1 MKRNVLVALAAA
13 LGSLCLA
20 SGPHAHRSKDHH
32 RVVFDKFPSEAS
44 LLRQDL
50 RPVVD
55 QIIREHGELEWETV
69 VLTSEFHT
77 HLGIYSVIGAKMGL
91 KAREHFGVGLDR
103 LVVKSFAGR
112 KPPVSCLTD
121 GIQVST
127 GATLGHGT
135 ISVAENAVPA
145 PRAHFFLG
153 DTGICL
159 ALKEAYW
166 RQVQGDIGG
175 IIRRHGA
182 LTDKYWAAVRQ
193 LGIKYWAQW
202 SRDDLFDLTLVK
214 RP

>member
-1 MKRNVLVALAAA
+1 MRRYVLVALAAV

-32 RVVFDKFPSEAS
+32 RVVFDEFPSEAS

-50 RPVVD
+50 RPVVGR
-55 QIIREHGELEWETV
+55 IIREHGELEWETV

-77 HLGIYSVIGAKMGL
+77 HLGIYSIVGAKMGL
-91 KAREHFGVGLDR
+91 KAREHFGVSLDR

-166 RQVQGDIGG
+166 QQVKGDIG
-175 IIRRHGA
+175 RVVQRHGA
-182 LTDKYWAAVRQ
+182 LTDEYWAAVRE
-193 LGIKYWAQW
+193 LGIKYWAEW
-202 SRDDLFDLTLVK
+202 SRDDLFDVTTL
-214 RP
+214 P